1 MSMSEKLKKYQE
13 QEQVAAPSGGS
24 FIKQILVPIVFKA
37 GNDWVEGF
45 ASIDY
50 DEVLGGGLEYVG
62 AAVIDEIKEGGNGA
76 VKLNTGKSGGSE
88 RNGGGGRYN
97 KYK

>member
-13 QEQVAAPSGGS
+13 QEQVADPSSGS
-24 FIKQILVPIVFKA
+24 FIKQILVPIVFKV

-76 VKLNTGKSGGSE
+76 VKLNTGK
-88 RNGGGGRYN
+88 GGGNSNSGRYN
-97 KYK
+97 KFKRD

>member
-13 QEQVAAPSGGS
+13 QEQAAPASSGS
-24 FIKQILVPIVFKA
+24 FIKQIFVPIVFKT

-45 ASIDY
+45 AAVDY
-50 DEVLGGGLEYVG
+50 DEVLDGGLEYVG

-76 VKLNTGKSGGSE
+76 VKLNTGKSGG
-88 RNGGGGRYN
+88 NANGGRYS
-97 KYK
+97 KFKRD

>member
-13 QEQVAAPSGGS
+13 QEQAEPAGSGS

-76 VKLNTGKSGGSE
+76 VKLNTGK
-88 RNGGGGRYN
+88 GGGNSNSGRYN
-97 KYK
+97 KFKRD

>member
-13 QEQVAAPSGGS
+13 QEQAAPASSGS
-24 FIKQILVPIVFKA
+24 FIKQILIPIVFKS

-45 ASIDY
+45 ASVDY
-50 DEVLGGGLEYVG
+50 DEVIGGGLEYVG

-76 VKLNTGKSGGSE
+76 VKLNTGKGGGSD
-88 RNGGGGRYN
+88 RNSGGGRFN